1 MDIMKNVQCIDE
13 YARTL
18 TCFNTL
24 QKPVNIQA
32 SASLIGES
40 VSEPHTSEFNGR
52 ISLIYYIY
60 VSHIVRPM
68 HTYACRMRDIC
79 YVI

>member
-1 MDIMKNVQCIDE
+1 MNMRED
-13 YARTL
+13 
-18 TCFNTL
+18 FNTL
-24 QKPVNIQA
+24 QKPVNIKA

-40 VSEPHTSEFNGR
+40 VSEPHTSEFIGR

-68 HTYACRMRDIC
+68 HAYACRMQEMCMWSNNMCTRMFFC
-79 YVI
+79 